1 MKLKIFLI
9 LFVFAWNSACSDS
22 PDDEAPAGTID
33 DQAQTAV
40 DMDAAEV
47 VEDEAVAE
55 PEADAPV
62 ITAGESESAV
72 EDEAEASADIVLA
85 QANTEPA
92 VEPSSR
98 FVDGKHYRTLIPT
111 QPTSSSPDKIE
122 VAEVFMFSCPHC
134 YNFEPNIQKWYESK
148 ASYIEFVRIPA
159 SFNSIAREHA
169 RAYYAA
175 VQLGIADKIVIPF
188 FREIHINRNLLN
200 TADRLVEFF
209 TQFDVSE
216 EDFLDAFNSFEVDSK
231 IRQADKLVRRYQ
243 VTGVPAVVVNGKYLS
258 GAEMTGSY
266 ESLTALMDE
275 LAARENS
282 AGN

>member
-22 PDDEAPAGTID
+22 PDNEAPAATVD
-33 DQAQTAV
+33 EQAQTAV
-40 DMDAAEV
+40 DMDATEV

-55 PEADAPV
+55 PETDVPV

-85 QANTEPA
+85 QASTEA
-92 VEPSSR
+92 ALEPSSR

-122 VAEVFMFSCPHC
+122 VTEVFMFSCPHC
-134 YNFEPNIQKWYESK
+134 YNFEPHIQKWYASK
-148 ASYIEFVRIPA
+148 ASYIEFIRIPA

-175 VQLGIADKIVIPF
+175 VQLGIADKIVTPF
-188 FREIHINRNLLN
+188 YREIHINRNPLN

-209 TQFDVSE
+209 TRLDVNE

-258 GAEMTGSY
+258 GADLAGSY
-266 ESLTALMDE
+266 ENLTALMDE
-275 LAARENS
+275 LAAQENS
-282 AGN
+282 AIH